1 MNILT
6 VILLAVV
13 FAFGSCSNADDDYLP
28 PNSDIVTALHELYPG
43 VKDIEWSQKG
53 VYYVADCW
61 VDGNELDVWFDANA
75 NWVMTEQ
82 ELFEEQLPEA
92 VNTAYLESNYA
103 DWVIDDITK
112 SICSKYSEV
121 LRREHCIILL
131 MADFSRKRIL
141 RVRTLRI
148 GRKCEEYSSHLLVI
162 FCQSPFAGFF
172 IK

>member
-61 VDGNELDVWFDANA
+61 VDGNELNVW
-75 NWVMTEQ
+75 
-82 ELFEEQLPEA
+82 FEEQLPEA

-112 SICSKYSEV
+112 LTYPSKAEEYLLEVQRGTQERALYYSAYGG
-121 LRREHCIILL
+121 LL
-131 MADFSRKRIL
+131 KEKDITGADF
-141 RVRTLRI
+141 THWP
-148 GRKCEEYSSHLLVI
+148 EM
-162 FCQSPFAGFF
+162 
-172 IK
+172 

>member
-112 SICSKYSEV
+112 LTYPSKAEEYLLEVQRGTQERALYYSV
-121 LRREHCIILL
+121 YGGLL
-131 MADFSRKRIL
+131 KEKDITGADF
-141 RVRTLRI
+141 THWP
-148 GRKCEEYSSHLLVI
+148 EM
-162 FCQSPFAGFF
+162 
-172 IK
+172 